1 MNICF
6 IMYPWERVEDHD
18 STLRLIHEAV
28 LRKHT
33 VAIATPGGLTI
44 RDSIT
49 SAFCKVIVKSEK
61 VATSP
66 KSFLK
71 SVKFKSQLLPIAG
84 FDVVFMRDNP
94 PLDTIMLNFLDSV
107 RHDAFFINDIQGL
120 REANNKLYTAT
131 FHDPNNEI
139 IPATHVSKNKEYLK
153 KVIMESPNERMIM
166 KPLNGFGGSGVIVV
180 EKNAT
185 HNISSLLDFY
195 IDGQKGMGTTTSNY
209 VILQEFVEGAEEG
222 DIRVIMLNGE
232 AIGCFRRRPS
242 KEDHRSNISAGG
254 TSEKHTLTK
263 QEKKICAKIGKQLVR
278 DGLYLV
284 GLDIINGRL
293 IEVNVCSPG
302 GITAINRLYRTK
314 LQTKIL
320 DFAEDVVRQK
330 EAAIERKR
338 ALRKTIEDA

>member
-28 LRKHT
+28 VRKHT
-33 VAIATPGGLTI
+33 VAITTPGGLTI

-49 SAFCKVIVKSEK
+49 SAFCKVIQKVEK
-61 VATSP
+61 VPSSP
-66 KSFLK
+66 KTFK
-71 SVKFKSQLLPIAG
+71 KNVKFKNQLLPIAG

-94 PLDTIMLNFLDSV
+94 PLDSIMLNFLDSV

-195 IDGQKGMGTTTSNY
+195 IDGQKGMGTTGSNY

-232 AIGCFRRRPS
+232 AVGCFRRRPPS
-242 KEDHRSNISAGG
+242 GDHRSNISAGG
-254 TSEKHTLTK
+254 TYEKHTLTK
-263 QEKKICAKIGKQLVR
+263 QEKKICAKIGKRLVQ

-320 DFAEDVVRQK
+320 DFAEGVVRQK
-330 EAAIERKR
+330 ESAIERKQ
-338 ALRKTIEDA
+338 ALRKTIEEA